1 MRSSFAKKK
10 EDFTHPTPNTM
21 ELYLHQNGEQ
31 VGPYT
36 VDQITSMIQSGAL
49 TRDDIVW
56 HEGLS
61 EWQPLH
67 TIFDID
73 TTPVPRAPI
82 PRTQTQTTVS
92 KEPKALF
99 KKIRVGTVLA
109 ALILFALPWI
119 DVQCSEKTMLTQTG
133 FQVIY
138 GGGSITE
145 EMESMRFGEPGAAK
159 KSTSEDSMGVAP
171 LVAIAL
177 LCVIAAVALSII
189 ALFRNN
195 PKAERYSSIL
205 PAVAL
210 VLLLLQMMI
219 GFPAKKKI
227 LEEMSEK
234 PPQSESAED
243 PFAALGQSMAMGMM
257 MNIRVKTTTAFYL
270 ELLALG
276 IPTLLLLN
284 GYIDIRRKKSES
296 GPGE

>member
-1 MRSSFAKKK
+1 
-10 EDFTHPTPNTM
+10 M
-21 ELYLHQNGEQ
+21 ELYLNQNGEQ

-36 VDQITSMIQSGAL
+36 VDQITSMFQSGAL

-56 HEGLS
+56 HEGLT

-67 TIFDID
+67 AVFNID
-73 TTPVPRAPI
+73 TTPVPAAPI
-82 PRTQTQTTVS
+82 PRPQAQTTVS
-92 KEPKALF
+92 DGPKSLF
-99 KKIRVGTVLA
+99 KKIRIGTTLA

-119 DVQCSEKTMLTQTG
+119 DVQCSDKTMMTQTG

-145 EMESMRFGEPGAAK
+145 EMESMTFGEPGADK
-159 KSTSEDSMGVAP
+159 NSSPDDSMGVAP

-177 LCVIAAVALSII
+177 LCVIAAVAFSFI
-189 ALFRNN
+189 AMFRNN
-195 PKAERYSSIL
+195 SRAEQLSSIL

-210 VLLLLQMMI
+210 AFLLLQMMI

-227 LEEMSEK
+227 LEGMSEK
-234 PPQSESAED
+234 PPQSESTDD

-284 GYIDIRRKKSES
+284 GYIDIRRKKSEQDA
-296 GPGE
+296 P